1 MALIINAGLF
11 VFYFRINMQRKGK
24 EEVNSDYLYDR
35 NKSFMEKWKEHV
47 KVKKEE
53 GGRNT
58 KLEVIF

>member
-1 MALIINAGLF
+1 
-11 VFYFRINMQRKGK
+11 MQRKGK
-24 EEVNSDYLYDR
+24 EEVNNDYLYDR